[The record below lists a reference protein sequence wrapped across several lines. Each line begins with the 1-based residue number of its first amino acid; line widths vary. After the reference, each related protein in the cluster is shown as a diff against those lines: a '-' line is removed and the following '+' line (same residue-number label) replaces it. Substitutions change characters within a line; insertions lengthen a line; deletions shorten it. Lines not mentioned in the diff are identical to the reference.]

1 MRSGSLLFK
10 NSYLNTDLEKRTYDL
25 NDYKT
30 SKVSR
35 ADGSV
40 QKVGNIVS
48 ICANISFNELS
59 ANEVIFNLPSDVKP
73 TDPQYIFA
81 FSSGAHNKF
90 WLDANDGAIKSYG
103 SNTESYFVVFNFAY
117 II

>member
-1 MRSGSLLFK
+1 M
-10 NSYLNTDLEKRTYDL
+10 EKRTYDL

-35 ADGSV
+35 ADGLV

-48 ICANISFNELS
+48 ICASISFNELS

-81 FSSGAHNKF
+81 FSSGAQNKF
-90 WLDANDGAIKSYG
+90 WLDANDGAIRSYG
-103 SNTESYFVVFNFAY
+103 SNTKSDFVVFTFTY

>member
-1 MRSGSLLFK
+1 MHSGSLLFK

-35 ADGSV
+35 ADGLV

-59 ANEVIFNLPSDVKP
+59 TNEVIFNLPSDVKP
-73 TDPQYIFA
+73 TDSQYIFA
-81 FSSGAHNKF
+81 FSSSAQNIF

-103 SNTESYFVVFNFAY
+103 SNTESYYVVFTLTY